1 MTTLNSNLRLASL
14 NHNKTESALQKGFTL
29 IELLITVV
37 ILGVLSSVAVP
48 GFLAQ
53 KDKADIAA
61 ANAQGKALMTAC
73 KAALQENP
81 VAKVDLNLRD
91 PIPFGKVTWTPTL
104 GTDFGGTN
112 TSNTKLCQST
122 TSGTTT
128 PQEYLLNAS
137 TGEVTDFAA
146 TPAKAQD
153 AE

>member
-1 MTTLNSNLRLASL
+1 MTTLNSSLQLALL
-14 NHNKTESALQKGFTL
+14 NHKKTKSALQKGFTL

-73 KAALQENP
+73 KAGLQENP
-81 VAKVDLNLRD
+81 VSAVDFNLRTPKD
-91 PIPFGKVTWTPTL
+91 FGKVTWTPTL
-104 GTDFGGTN
+104 AAGGIPTTCSSVTTGASTN
-112 TSNTKLCQST
+112 
-122 TSGTTT
+122 
-128 PQEYLLNAS
+128 QEYRLNTS
-137 TGEVTDFAA
+137 TGEVTNTAGTAA
-146 TPAKAQD
+146 AVD